1 MEPKAQ
7 KARLDVIDAIRGF
20 ALCGILL
27 INLPHM
33 SWLMD
38 SDEPVRGVR
47 DGGPSTILWW
57 VQMLLVN
64 GNMRGLFSLLF
75 GASMLLFLAKAE
87 RGSATRAEANRL
99 MLRRLFWLFMFGVLD
114 MTLLIWP
121 GDILNI
127 YAIAGLIALPFA
139 TATPRKLMIS
149 AAIVLAGVSAFMV
162 YQQLPKREIIAN
174 GPALEAR
181 ASTGQHLAS
190 ADQKQ
195 LEHWREWRTGRMAT
209 AEEIATERRARL
221 GSYGDNFRYLAK
233 MSWEWSI
240 DWKGDVRWVFDAV
253 GFMLV
258 GMLLFRLGWLQGE
271 ASTRTY
277 LLMAVVGYGLGVPLK
292 AVEAYR
298 DWHLMTGIAAP
309 DFTMFWLPAVMMQP
323 ARLLV
328 TLGHAG
334 LFLWCWKT
342 FRWRLSGLQALG
354 RMAFTGYLMQ
364 SVLGGVIFSGFGLA
378 LWGSLSLAGL
388 WLTAAVIWAIEMAF
402 AAVWLSRFSMGPFE
416 WVWRSLTY
424 GRPPSLRIRVSAASP
439 SRSSVGGGS
448 ACGERSP

>member
-1 MEPKAQ
+1 MQPKVQ
-7 KARLDVIDAIRGF
+7 SGTRLDVIDAIRGF

-38 SDEPVRGVR
+38 SDEPVREVR
-47 DGGPSTILWW
+47 DGGLSTMLWW

-114 MTLLIWP
+114 MTLLLWP

-139 TATPRKLMIS
+139 TAAPRKLASS
-149 AAIVLAGVSAFMV
+149 AAIVLAGVSLFMV
-162 YQQLPKREIIAN
+162 YQQLPKREIIAD

-181 ASTGQHLAS
+181 ASAGQALAS
-190 ADQKQ
+190 DDQKQ
-195 LEHWREWRTGRMAT
+195 LDHWREWRTGHQAT
-209 AEEIATERRARL
+209 AEVIATERRARL
-221 GSYGDNFRYLAK
+221 GGYDDNFRYLAT

-258 GMLLFRLGWLQGE
+258 GMLLFRLGLLQGE

-277 LLMAVVGYGLGVPLK
+277 LVMAVVGYGAGIPLK
-292 AVEAYR
+292 ALEAYR
-298 DWHLMTGIAAP
+298 DWHLMKGMAAP
-309 DFTMFWLPAVMMQP
+309 DFAMFWLPAVTMQW

-334 LFLWCWKT
+334 LFLWCWKS
-342 FRWRLSGLQALG
+342 FRWRLSGLRALG

-364 SVLGGVIFSGFGLA
+364 SILGAVIFSGFGLG
-378 LWGSLSLAGL
+378 LWGRLSLAEL
-388 WLTAAVIWAIEMAF
+388 WLTAAVIWAIEIAF
-402 AAVWLSRFSMGPFE
+402 AVAWLKRFSMGPLE

-424 GRPPSLRIRVSAASP
+424 GRPPSLG
-439 SRSSVGGGS
+439 SRLSE
-448 ACGERSP
+448 A